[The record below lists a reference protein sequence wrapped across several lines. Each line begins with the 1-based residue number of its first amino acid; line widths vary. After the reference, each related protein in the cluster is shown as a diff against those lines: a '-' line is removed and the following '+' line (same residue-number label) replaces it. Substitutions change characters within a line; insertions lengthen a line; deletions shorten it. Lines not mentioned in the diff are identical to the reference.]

1 MGRVGDMDAR
11 AEIRALRQRVTA
23 ARRRAARAA
32 SLAVR
37 HERQAARAP
46 ESVRALHARMTDL
59 YRPDRSTP
67 PYEAVRV
74 TELHA
79 DRMESWL
86 NGGRGQA
93 SRPVFMAAVASALG
107 TPSAAATLRGQR
119 HASVVAAVSDATTRA
134 AHELEIVMSAGPAAD
149 AVAAASSVAVA
160 GPALLDRWPH
170 YGPALAELGVRAVT
184 AAPLG
189 PPGARLGALCG
200 YAAEPVLRGG
210 IAAATDRMAVALTEM
225 VLLDVNV
232 PGSGLGGPVLPV
244 FGGDGY
250 PAIIHQ
256 AASMV
261 SVQCDCAV
269 DDAEDLLA
277 ARAFATSTPVEQI
290 AVQVVRGEI
299 SFG

>member
-1 MGRVGDMDAR
+1 MLAPRSERCGSGS
-11 AEIRALRQRVTA
+11 TA
-23 ARRRAARAA
+23 GRRRAARAA

-59 YRPDRSTP
+59 YRQIEARHLA
-67 PYEAVRV
+67 AVRV

-119 HASVVAAVSDATTRA
+119 HASVVAAASDATARA
-134 AHELEIVMSAGPAAD
+134 AHELELVMAEGPAAD
-149 AVAAASSVAVA
+149 AAAAGTSIAVA

-200 YAAEPVLRGG
+200 YAAEPVLRDGV
-210 IAAATDRMAVALTEM
+210 AAATDRMALALTEM
-225 VLLDVNV
+225 VLLDVSV

-256 AASMV
+256 AAGMV
-261 SVQCDCAV
+261 SVQCDCGV

>member
-1 MGRVGDMDAR
+1 
-11 AEIRALRQRVTA
+11 
-23 ARRRAARAA
+23 
-32 SLAVR
+32 
-37 HERQAARAP
+37 
-46 ESVRALHARMTDL
+46 
-59 YRPDRSTP
+59 
-67 PYEAVRV
+67 
-74 TELHA
+74 
-79 DRMESWL
+79 
-86 NGGRGQA
+86 
-93 SRPVFMAAVASALG
+93 MAAVASALG

-119 HASVVAAVSDATTRA
+119 HASVVAAVSDATARA
-134 AHELEIVMSAGPAAD
+134 AHELEIVMSEGLAAD
-149 AVAAASSVAVA
+149 AVAAGTSVAVA

-200 YAAEPVLRGG
+200 YAAEPVLRDG

-256 AASMV
+256 AAGMV

-269 DDAEDLLA
+269 DDAEDPLA

>member
-1 MGRVGDMDAR
+1 MGPVGDMEAR
-11 AEIRALRQRVTA
+11 AEIRALRQRVAA

-37 HERQAARAP
+37 HEKQAARAP
-46 ESVRALHARMTDL
+46 ESLRAVHARMTDL
-59 YRPDRSTP
+59 YRQIEARHLA
-67 PYEAVRV
+67 AVRV

-107 TPSAAATLRGQR
+107 TPSAVATLRGQR
-119 HASVVAAVSDATTRA
+119 HASAVAAASDATARA
-134 AHELEIVMSAGPAAD
+134 AHELEIVMAEGPAAD
-149 AVAAASSVAVA
+149 AAAAGTSIAVA
-160 GPALLDRWPH
+160 GTALLDRWPH
-170 YGPALAELGVRAVT
+170 YGPAAAELGVRAVT

-200 YAAEPVLRGG
+200 YAAEAVLRDGA
-210 IAAATDRMAVALTEM
+210 AAATDRMAVALTEM
-225 VLLDVNV
+225 VLLDVYV
-232 PGSGLGGPVLPV
+232 PGSGHGGPVLPV

-250 PAIIHQ
+250 SAIIHQ
-256 AASMV
+256 AAGMV
-261 SVQCDCAV
+261 SVQCDCGV

>member
-1 MGRVGDMDAR
+1 MGPVGDMDAR

-23 ARRRAARAA
+23 GRRRAARAA

-46 ESVRALHARMTDL
+46 ESLRALHARMRDL
-59 YRPDRSTP
+59 YRQIEARHLA
-67 PYEAVRV
+67 AVRV

-79 DRMESWL
+79 NRMESWL

-119 HASVVAAVSDATTRA
+119 HASVVAAASDATARA
-134 AHELEIVMSAGPAAD
+134 AHELEIVMAEGPAAE
-149 AVAAASSVAVA
+149 AAAAGTSIAVA
-160 GPALLDRWPH
+160 GTALLDRWPH

-200 YAAEPVLRGG
+200 YAAEPVLRDGT
-210 IAAATDRMAVALTEM
+210 AAATDRMAVALTEM
-225 VLLDVNV
+225 VLLDVYV
-232 PGSGLGGPVLPV
+232 PGSGHGGPVLPV

-256 AASMV
+256 AAGMV
-261 SVQCDCAV
+261 SVQCDCGV